1 MEHRLKAEWCNENT
15 LRPRSI
21 KKSLDD
27 PNRVFYRFKAFILW
41 EYSSINW
48 SKDSYKNL
56 QIIIKDNKFRRKGLA
71 KLIKLH

>member
-27 PNRVFYRFKAFILW
+27 PNRVFYRFKAFIDT
-41 EYSSINW
+41 NP
-48 SKDSYKNL
+48 
-56 QIIIKDNKFRRKGLA
+56 DNFEPCN
-71 KLIKLH
+71 